1 MIFGSFLLHFASFSP
16 VPCIQLAQA
25 RFGACLRSKVTSH
38 RHTPSIWCG
47 VDVELHWFPCVWY
60 VWRILGGLHPFI
72 NFLHLFFQKIEAH
85 LQLHC
90 RPRSC
95 FPNAFPDEKNFSA
108 VFCGGCVGG
117 LGWTNMNFGP
127 QGQEHQTHS
136 KLPSLL
142 HPVLLTS
149 LHKRSYVRKICLW
162 YFKCA
167 IQFDQTFA
175 NTLSKRRFDWSCEGS
190 SKGKY
195 GQKEI
200 SIHILYSFHFSLT
213 SAILVSHHVTT
224 LDSCPLPSA
233 AASKLKPKDQLS
245 LRMWCKSLRCLP
257 GEYNGKV
264 KVEIAT

>member
-47 VDVELHWFPCVWY
+47 VDVELHWFPYVWY

-72 NFLHLFFQKIEAH
+72 NFLHLFFKKIEAH

-95 FPNAFPDEKNFSA
+95 FPDAFPDEKSFSA

-149 LHKRSYVRKICLW
+149 LHTKEVMSERSAFDTSNVRVWPNL
-162 YFKCA
+162 
-167 IQFDQTFA
+167 
-175 NTLSKRRFDWSCEGS
+175 CE
-190 SKGKY
+190 Y
-195 GQKEI
+195 P
-200 SIHILYSFHFSLT
+200 F
-213 SAILVSHHVTT
+213 
-224 LDSCPLPSA
+224 
-233 AASKLKPKDQLS
+233 
-245 LRMWCKSLRCLP
+245 
-257 GEYNGKV
+257 
-264 KVEIAT
+264 